1 MSATTEP
8 VTIQQLDPLG
18 TLDGRPISV
27 SAAAAVLVLGT
38 VMSWLNSD
46 AIVYPLL
53 AIAALLLIASASA
66 TLVVATSPLRA
77 RFSGRMHALVVGLL
91 VFAYA
96 LSTASLGGQDSL
108 VNDYW
113 GTMVIGIMC
122 MAIAPYRPVKDLVTV
137 GVVAAIVTG
146 IITLVQPS
154 ASSSDVPPMIAVLA
168 SMTPVLAL
176 SLGGSAFARSLAQ
189 SHAQWELRARRA
201 AHRQLERQHVSV
213 ARSVQ
218 QDRVTILNRD
228 VVPLL
233 VALTKRG
240 IVSPDDR
247 TRAAEYSESIRDL
260 MVTEVNRSWLESIVA
275 NSFGARGVGS
285 RVRDPH
291 RLAAAMTASQRTAL
305 RAAVL
310 AVATG
315 DELDRDSVRLAIEK
329 TPSGAIIIVHATVTS
344 SEPSWRSSLAP
355 YFAVLRVVFTGLQ
368 VSYHSP
374 SLIVRFTY
382 DTP

>member
-1 MSATTEP
+1 
-8 VTIQQLDPLG
+8 
-18 TLDGRPISV
+18 V
-27 SAAAAVLVLGT
+27 SAAASVLVLGA
-38 VMSWLNSD
+38 VMSWLNTD

-66 TLVVATSPLRA
+66 TLVVATSPLRPPI
-77 RFSGRMHALVVGLL
+77 SGRMHALVIGLL

-96 LSTASLGGQDSL
+96 LSSASLGGQDSL
-108 VNDYW
+108 VNYYW

-122 MAIAPYRPVKDLVTV
+122 MAMAPYRPVSDLVTV
-137 GVVAAIVTG
+137 GVVAAVVTG

-154 ASSSDVPPMIAVLA
+154 TFNGEVTPMIALLA

-176 SLGGSAFARSLAQ
+176 SLGGSAFASSLAQ
-189 SHAQWELRARRA
+189 SHARWELRARRA

-233 VALTKRG
+233 VALTKHG

-247 TRAAEYSESIRDL
+247 TRAAAYSESIRDL

-305 RAAVL
+305 RAAIL

-315 DELDRDSVRLAIEK
+315 DELARESVRLVIEK
-329 TPSGAIIIVHATVTS
+329 TDVGAVVIVTATVSS
-344 SEPSWRSSLAP
+344 SESSWRSSLAP
-355 YFAVLRVVFTGLQ
+355 YFAVLQVVFTGLRIT
-368 VSYHSP
+368 YRTP

>member
-1 MSATTEP
+1 VSATTEP
-8 VTIQQLDPLG
+8 VTIQQRDPLG

-27 SAAAAVLVLGT
+27 SAAASVLVLGA
-38 VMSWLNSD
+38 VMSWLNTD

-66 TLVVATSPLRA
+66 TLVVATSPLRPPI
-77 RFSGRMHALVVGLL
+77 SGRMHALVIGLL

-96 LSTASLGGQDSL
+96 LSSASLGGQDSL
-108 VNDYW
+108 VNYYW

-122 MAIAPYRPVKDLVTV
+122 MAMAPYRPVSDLVTV
-137 GVVAAIVTG
+137 GVVAAVVTG

-154 ASSSDVPPMIAVLA
+154 TFNGEVTPMIALLA

-176 SLGGSAFARSLAQ
+176 SLGGSAFASSLAQ
-189 SHAQWELRARRA
+189 SHARWELRARRA

-233 VALTKRG
+233 VALTKHG

-247 TRAAEYSESIRDL
+247 TRAAAYSESIRDL

-305 RAAVL
+305 RAAIL

-315 DELDRDSVRLAIEK
+315 DELARESVRLVIEK
-329 TPSGAIIIVHATVTS
+329 TDVGAVVIVTATVSS
-344 SEPSWRSSLAP
+344 SESSWRSSLAP
-355 YFAVLRVVFTGLQ
+355 YFAVLRVVFTGLRIT
-368 VSYHSP
+368 YRTP

>member
-1 MSATTEP
+1 
-8 VTIQQLDPLG
+8 
-18 TLDGRPISV
+18 
-27 SAAAAVLVLGT
+27 
-38 VMSWLNSD
+38 
-46 AIVYPLL
+46 
-53 AIAALLLIASASA
+53 
-66 TLVVATSPLRA
+66 
-77 RFSGRMHALVVGLL
+77 
-91 VFAYA
+91 
-96 LSTASLGGQDSL
+96 
-108 VNDYW
+108 
-113 GTMVIGIMC
+113 
-122 MAIAPYRPVKDLVTV
+122 
-137 GVVAAIVTG
+137 
-146 IITLVQPS
+146 
-154 ASSSDVPPMIAVLA
+154 
-168 SMTPVLAL
+168 MTPVLAL

-201 AHRQLERQHVSV
+201 AHRQLERQHVSI

-260 MVTEVNRSWLESIVA
+260 MVTEVNRNWLESVVA
-275 NSFGARGVGS
+275 NSIGARDVGTLVS
-285 RVRDPH
+285 DPH

-305 RAAVL
+305 RAAIQ

-315 DELDRDSVRLAIEK
+315 DELARESVRLVIEK
-329 TPSGAIIIVHATVTS
+329 TDVGAVIIVTATVSS
-344 SEPSWRSSLAP
+344 SESSWRSSLAP
-355 YFAVLRVVFTGLQ
+355 YFAVLRVVFTGLRI
-368 VSYHSP
+368 SYRSP